1 MNPTLPTV
9 GYQRTDE
16 GRSNLTPAAFVANPC
31 PKIKAHREILWF
43 CLNDPKEVR
52 ANLRF
57 LGDEHD
63 KCSSPTLK
71 VFGKKTVTVAKG
83 ETATVLLSDRHFEW
97 RCGDSNEESVAPEG
111 TDVIFVTRAG
121 AGRDITWACY
131 SGSEWLATT
140 ILTKVAGI

>member
-1 MNPTLPTV
+1 
-9 GYQRTDE
+9 
-16 GRSNLTPAAFVANPC
+16 
-31 PKIKAHREILWF
+31 
-43 CLNDPKEVR
+43 VR

-57 LGDEHD
+57 LGDVHD

-83 ETATVLLSDRHFEW
+83 QTATVLVSDRHFEW
-97 RCGDSNEESVAPEG
+97 RCGDSNEDQEAPEG

-131 SGSEWLATT
+131 KRE
-140 ILTKVAGI
+140 